1 MSLRHTLV
9 AVEHQKYWGFR
20 KHYCY
25 YKGIL
30 LWCCGVKKKLKEHL
44 TTEKD
49 KTNESVTQVENVSQT
64 LKRSN
69 ERLKSSVL
77 KAVSDGIVWDS
88 ESSTLGNFFCQNNVC
103 WCVLG
108 KNVLQSWLS
117 LGISD
122 IALTPFLTLL
132 SS

>member
-1 MSLRHTLV
+1 V
-9 AVEHQKYWGFR
+9 
-20 KHYCY
+20 
-25 YKGIL
+25 
-30 LWCCGVKKKLKEHL
+30 LWSQKKLKEHL

-49 KTNESVTQVENVSQT
+49 KTNESVTQVENMSQT
-64 LKRSN
+64 LKRLN
-69 ERLKSSVL
+69 EQLKSSVL

-88 ESSTLGNFFCQNNVC
+88 EGSTLGNFFCRNNVC

-122 IALTPFLTLL
+122 IAFTPFLTLL